1 VTVGLISEL
10 KRTLG
15 LATIPFQKGS
25 KIVRTVLWKSL
36 YKRSAVYTIFDPNRR
51 NTLHSLL
58 LLLIAVPFAVVLY
71 PLFVVV
77 SRVVDRIDLYEVR
90 AHGEFAWIV
99 DHLERIRGDRDQK
112 KSPVVIFVRSSIH
125 HVGLGK
131 LYSREL
137 SCPVFW
143 SSARS
148 VFLAQVLLLQPC
160 HVVKKIT
167 IYNGNF
173 VEFEMSRSAIQPPR
187 YLTQLMQRTVR
198 HLQCSE
204 SRFVTMAVF
213 TSTLDEQKDPDYE
226 AKFQF
231 RESYGND
238 FVLPID
244 FLKENGV
251 DTILLGFPDTGEAH
265 IPRPIPRLA
274 EFGHVGGHHEVALSS
289 GCLYFWA
296 DNVGA
301 SLLAVPFRKPLLT
314 TNSPISLPIGWA
326 MPARSICLPPRYQ
339 TPAGEYL
346 TIRETLSIKD
356 HGGAISHG
364 RLIAI
369 RNSPKEIVEAHR
381 EMLARVDGTFVQDE
395 KTKDRQEKVKR
406 IVSEFSDQQAFQ
418 IADYFLAQ
426 HEYLLD

>member
-1 VTVGLISEL
+1 M

-15 LATIPFQKGS
+15 SATAPFSTSAKF
-25 KIVRTVLWKSL
+25 VRTVLWNIL

-51 NTLHSLL
+51 NTVHSLL
-58 LLLIAVPFAVVLY
+58 LLLMAVPFAVVLY

-77 SRVVDRIDLYEVR
+77 SRVIDRIDLYEVR

-112 KSPVVIFVRSSIH
+112 RSPVVVFVRSSIH

-131 LYSREL
+131 LYSCEL

-148 VFLAQVLLLQPC
+148 VFLAQVLLLQPN

-173 VEFEMSRSAIQPPR
+173 FKFEMSEDPIRAPR
-187 YLTQLMQRTVR
+187 YLTQLRQETIKD
-198 HLQCSE
+198 LQSNE
-204 SRFVTMAVF
+204 SRFITMAVF

-238 FVLPID
+238 FALPID

-251 DTILLGFPDTGEAH
+251 DTILVGFPDTGKAR
-265 IPRPIPRLA
+265 IPRSIPRLT
-274 EFGHVGGHHEVALSS
+274 EFGHVGGHHEVALTS
-289 GCLYFWA
+289 GCLYFWT
-296 DNVGA
+296 DGVGA
-301 SLLAVPFRKPLLT
+301 VMLALPFRKPALF
-314 TNSPISLPIGWA
+314 TNSPLTWSSTWNWPQA
-326 MPARSICLPPRYQ
+326 TSERFICVPPRYQ
-339 TPAGEYL
+339 SPSGEFL
-346 TIRETLSIKD
+346 TIREQVSIGD
-356 HGGAISHG
+356 EGEAIANG
-364 RLIAI
+364 KLTAI
-369 RNSPKEIVEAHR
+369 RNSPKEILEAHK
-381 EMLARVDGTFVQDE
+381 EMLARIDGTWVQDD
-395 KTKDRQEKVKR
+395 KAIYRQERLKGLAY
-406 IVSEFSDQQAFQ
+406 EFPELQFMPIS
-418 IADYFLAQ
+418 DYFVAQ